1 MVRRALRL
9 AAGTASLAAGTWL
22 LRALHGNAGRA
33 RCRRGVDQGCVGAIA
48 ELS

>member
-22 LRALHGNAGRA
+22 LRALHGTPAALGADAASIRA
-33 RCRRGVDQGCVGAIA
+33 VSGAIA